1 MLLCSGRYPNLL
13 KKTRDLRKSQ
23 SWLARSRYAKP
34 QISTK
39 PKAIGDQ
46 TVCFCTLN
54 FTFGGP
60 WTGSIQ
66 SRGPDTSHNSG
77 GSNGPAARGPHT
89 FLPPRD
95 QIHLLRPLP
104 DPHLV
109 STARAA
115 AAAAAAAARALSL
128 SLAVGGG
135 MKVSVVSR
143 SGREVVRGGVE
154 LKDSVCRLHSFRFFF
169 LSSSGS
175 WLRNLVRIMGF
186 GVAAL

>member
-1 MLLCSGRYPNLL
+1 MLLWSGRYPNLL

-66 SRGPDTSHNSG
+66 SRGPDPSHNSG

-95 QIHLLRPLP
+95 QIHLLRPLH

-115 AAAAAAAARALSL
+115 AAAATAAARALSL

-169 LSSSGS
+169 F
-175 WLRNLVRIMGF
+175 WAR
-186 GVAAL
+186 